1 MAAGQAGEGPM
12 KTPDLELVLRAV
24 EDARRIL
31 GEYIEPDRLCDPGE
45 TVERL
50 LATLD
55 REDLIHA
62 LDRLNRRRVIRLVE

>member
-1 MAAGQAGEGPM
+1 
-12 KTPDLELVLRAV
+12 V

-55 REDLIHA
+55 REELIHA
-62 LDRLNRRRVIRLVE
+62 LDRLNRRCVIRLIE